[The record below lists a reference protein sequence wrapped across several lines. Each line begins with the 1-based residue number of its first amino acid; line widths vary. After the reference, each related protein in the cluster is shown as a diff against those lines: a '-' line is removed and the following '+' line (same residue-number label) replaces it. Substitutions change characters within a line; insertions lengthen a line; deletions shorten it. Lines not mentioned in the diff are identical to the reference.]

1 LRKFH
6 AVILSAVA
14 ACAAAGVWAQTT
26 EEDFNRARLQSG
38 QDLYEEKKYLEAI
51 DQFRVAAFGYLD
63 QPAMLSECL
72 VRLTIAQLAA
82 GKTADADAT
91 IQRFVEIERR
101 FPSYPEPGLEPPIR
115 TAFQSL
121 LLRQVPQATLL
132 SVPTLAVLVETEEQ
146 KIMKLPP
153 ATRVKLLEGAAKR
166 EPGSARWLVLLAQES
181 LAAGEPKDAEK
192 WASKALAL
200 DPNNAEALALRARA
214 RTARRDYEDALK
226 DLGALPQGEL
236 EKKPE
241 LYADQFVCLVEVK
254 QWPAAEE
261 AASRV
266 PSDQSRRP
274 DVMRAQQKLSAEL
287 QRTGKTAA
295 APKAAARPAD
305 PSPGSSA
312 AQVAARSSEALAE
325 SRRLVSAGKAGDAE
339 KVLAAAVAAD
349 PKNRELRLALLEAA
363 CLSRA
368 YPTAVAQI
376 PLVQPFGGSEA
387 ASMFYAAV
395 ALFESGRKDEA
406 REYFDRAKPSVSG
419 PLVDEYARKISSA
432 Q

>member
-287 QRTGKTAA
+287 QRTGKTA
-295 APKAAARPAD
+295 
-305 PSPGSSA
+305 
-312 AQVAARSSEALAE
+312 RSSEALAE

-339 KVLAAAVAAD
+339 KLLTAAVNAD
-349 PKNRELRLALLEAA
+349 PRNRELRLELLEAA

-395 ALFESGRKDEA
+395 ALFESGRKEEA
-406 REYFDRAKPSVSG
+406 REYFDRARPSVSG